1 MSTPIIINGLS
12 VFPGQH
18 VEHTLSSYLLPTHT
32 VIDIPVYIFRSDKPG
47 PRVYFQG
54 GMHGDETNGI
64 EIVRN
69 LIRNQQVINPLCG
82 TVILMPLVNVVSFLN
97 SNRDLPDGRDLNR
110 CFPGSRTGSLG
121 SRIAWDITHSIIPQI
136 DFGIDFHT
144 GGAKI
149 NNFPQLRCSFEDKKG
164 MEIAQWFNAP
174 FVLNSPF
181 RDKSLRKE
189 AAKQGKPLLVF
200 EAGES
205 MRFNK
210 QAITEGV
217 NGCLRLLNSLGM
229 IKTEVPVNHTIL
241 LCDSK
246 WVRTKSSGLF
256 RTTKK
261 YGSFIE
267 KDSIIGTIADPLGK
281 KEIPL
286 HAPDDGFIIGIN
298 NQPVV
303 NEGDALM
310 HIGVE

>member
-1 MSTPIIINGLS
+1 MSAPIEINGLS
-12 VFPGQH
+12 VYPGQH
-18 VEHTLSSYLLPTHT
+18 VEHILSSYLLPTHT
-32 VIDIPVYIFRSDKPG
+32 VIDIPIYIFRSEKPG

-69 LIRNQQVINPLCG
+69 LIRNPEIINPICG
-82 TVILMPLVNVVSFLN
+82 TVILMPLVNVVAFLN

-149 NNFPQLRCSFEDKKG
+149 NNFPQLRCSFDDPKG

-174 FVLNSPF
+174 FILNSPF
-181 RDKSLRKE
+181 REKSLRRE
-189 AAKQGKPLLVF
+189 AAKQGKPLLVY

-229 IKTEVPVNHTIL
+229 IKTEVPANHTIL
-241 LCDSK
+241 LSDSK

-281 KEIPL
+281 KEFPL
-286 HAPDDGFIIGIN
+286 HAPEDGFIIGIN

>member
-1 MSTPIIINGLS
+1 MSAPIIINGLS
-12 VFPGQH
+12 VFPGQKA
-18 VEHTLSSYLLPTHT
+18 EHILSSYMLPTHT
-32 VIDIPVYIFRSDKPG
+32 VIDIPIYIFRSENPG

-69 LIRNQQVINPLCG
+69 LIRNHDILNPLCG
-82 TVILMPLVNVVSFLN
+82 TIILMPLVNVVAFLN

-121 SRIAWDITHSIIPQI
+121 SRIAWDITHTIIPQI

-149 NNFPQLRCSFEDKKG
+149 NNFPQLRCSFDDTKG
-164 MEIAQWFNAP
+164 MEIAKLFNAP

-181 RDKSLRKE
+181 RDKSLRRE

-217 NGCLRLLNSLGM
+217 NGCLKLLNALGM
-229 IKTEVPVNHTIL
+229 IKTEMPLEHTIL
-241 LCDSK
+241 LRDSK

-256 RTTKK
+256 RTTKR

-281 KEIPL
+281 KEFPL
-286 HAPDDGFIIGIN
+286 YAPDDGFIIGIN